1 MRYLSKAL
9 VTVDTVRE
17 RERERESYSLKNEK
31 FACVKASILN
41 NRIIKGRV
49 ILSCDYLD
57 TG

>member
-1 MRYLSKAL
+1 MRYLSKIL

-17 RERERESYSLKNEK
+17 RGRESYSLKNEK

-41 NRIIKGRV
+41 NRIIKDRV